1 MQFHFQP
8 MTLDHAQQIDGWRYD
23 GIYRFY
29 NLDEDLDDR
38 EEFFDQST
46 WGNSSFAVVDENEE
60 LVGFFGFKR
69 ENEELVLGLGLHPDH
84 SGKGLGEDFVRAGME
99 YGKRAFRPNALRLD
113 VATFNQRAI
122 TVYER
127 AGFTAEKIFDQKT
140 NGGVYEFL
148 RMTKKVD

>member
-84 SGKGLGEDFVRAGME
+84 SGKGLGEDFVRAGMGIWEAGLPDPMHSGWTWPPLISERSPFMSALGLPRRKYSIRRPTVE
-99 YGKRAFRPNALRLD
+99 YMSF
-113 VATFNQRAI
+113 
-122 TVYER
+122 
-127 AGFTAEKIFDQKT
+127 
-140 NGGVYEFL
+140 
-148 RMTKKVD
+148 